1 MPESPSNSPT
11 TDLNPQA
18 RLERAK
24 EQALQGW
31 IGNFEEDRTQVCR
44 AAELIRNST
53 KCTTGRTLAT

>member
-44 AAELIRNST
+44 AV
-53 KCTTGRTLAT
+53 